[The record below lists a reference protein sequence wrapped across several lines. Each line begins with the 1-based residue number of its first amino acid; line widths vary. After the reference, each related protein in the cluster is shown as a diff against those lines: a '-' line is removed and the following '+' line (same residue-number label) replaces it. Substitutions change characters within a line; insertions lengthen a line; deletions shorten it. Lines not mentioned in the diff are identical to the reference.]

1 MTWDDARDYCHQE
14 GGYLIAPETNEAN
27 DYVLSFVDGKA
38 HEQLVV
44 AASTHPVTRIV
55 IDHRLD
61 VTHGVFVKCKSE

>member
-38 HEQLVV
+38 HEQFVFI
-44 AASTHPVTRIV
+44 ASTHPVARSS
-55 IDHRLD
+55 HRRLD
-61 VTHGVFVKCKSE
+61 VTYGVFLKSKSE